1 MEWAERRDMDI
12 PDMDVDVD
20 VDVEVDVDA
29 DADADLSVLM
39 AYEIAIADAL
49 AVAVRLEVA
58 ETGPRFTG
66 HATRTVKHVVM
77 TDFGAD
83 SLGRALLDAVEAIRV
98 TRRSH

>member
-1 MEWAERRDMDI
+1 MDI
-12 PDMDVDVD
+12 PDMDVDV
-20 VDVEVDVDA
+20 EV

-39 AYEIAIADAL
+39 AYEIAIADDL

-58 ETGPRFTG
+58 EPRPRFKG

-83 SLGRALLDAVEAIRV
+83 SLGRALLDAVEAIRA